1 MLTVRTD
8 LAMESHRLW
17 RESAKKTTDLAGV
30 RAEDGEKDGFPLH
43 RVEILDREGEEAL
56 GKPRGTYVTVDIT
69 GYPKRG
75 QAAAGEAVAALLTP
89 LLPAAGPVLVAGL
102 GSAAVTAD
110 ALGHETVTNLLV
122 TRHLGKILPDLR
134 PVAALAAGVVGA
146 TGIEAAEWIQ
156 GVAEHIRPAA
166 VIVVDALAARDPQRL
181 CTTVQ
186 LADTGLIPG
195 SGVGNHRMALNRQTL
210 GFPVVS
216 VGVPTVVDGAT
227 LARDLLERGGG
238 TDPEVI
244 PGGDLF
250 LTPTGI
256 DRQIRQLGRIL
267 GLGISMALQPELEAE
282 DVISLLE

>member
-17 RESAKKTTDLAGV
+17 RESTKKTTELAGV
-30 RAEDGEKDGFPLH
+30 RAEDGEEGGFPLH

-69 GYPKRG
+69 DYPKRG
-75 QAAAGEAVAALLTP
+75 QAAAAEAVAAILAP
-89 LLPAAGPVLVAGL
+89 LLPEDGPVLVAGL

-122 TRHLGKILPDLR
+122 TRHLGTLLPDLR

-146 TGIEAAEWIQ
+146 TGIEAAEWVR

-181 CTTVQ
+181 
-186 LADTGLIPG
+186 
-195 SGVGNHRMALNRQTL
+195 
-210 GFPVVS
+210 
-216 VGVPTVVDGAT
+216 
-227 LARDLLERGGG
+227 
-238 TDPEVI
+238 
-244 PGGDLF
+244 
-250 LTPTGI
+250 
-256 DRQIRQLGRIL
+256 
-267 GLGISMALQPELEAE
+267 
-282 DVISLLE
+282 